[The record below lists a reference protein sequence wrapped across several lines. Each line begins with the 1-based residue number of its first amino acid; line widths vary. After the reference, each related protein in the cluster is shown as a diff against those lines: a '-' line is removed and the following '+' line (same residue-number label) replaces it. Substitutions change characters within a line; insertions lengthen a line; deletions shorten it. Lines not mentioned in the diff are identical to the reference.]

1 MHTVLYSLKTK
12 VVFLLVSIGATASF
26 FTGFCVL
33 GIIEIAYFFTL
44 RLFWHMMGRK
54 IEPVELNGNKQKT
67 NKNK

>member
-1 MHTVLYSLKTK
+1 MHTGFYSLKATIIY
-12 VVFLLVSIGATASF
+12 LLVSIGATASF

-54 IEPVELNGNKQKT
+54 VEPVESNGIKHRT